1 MTRPAGRR
9 RGLWGESSIVRA
21 YKHAHKLGFSFRHL
35 SSCLP
40 GYIPRLLT
48 ASAGQ
53 LSRAFEEIFETT
65 KSLPS
70 VPRASGDLRGM
81 EKAVVNHPNRSS
93 AKWFGPLPG
102 DDEQQIVSLIK
113 RYGYARIIAAVIR
126 KMPKLDG
133 IDTDELG
140 L

>member
-1 MTRPAGRR
+1 
-9 RGLWGESSIVRA
+9 
-21 YKHAHKLGFSFRHL
+21 
-35 SSCLP
+35 
-40 GYIPRLLT
+40 
-48 ASAGQ
+48 
-53 LSRAFEEIFETT
+53 
-65 KSLPS
+65 
-70 VPRASGDLRGM
+70 
-81 EKAVVNHPNRSS
+81 VVNHPNRSS